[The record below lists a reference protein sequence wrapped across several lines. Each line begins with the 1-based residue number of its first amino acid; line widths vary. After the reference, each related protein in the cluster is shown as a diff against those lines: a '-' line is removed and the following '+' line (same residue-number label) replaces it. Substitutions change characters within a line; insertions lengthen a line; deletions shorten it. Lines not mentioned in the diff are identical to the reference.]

1 MANVRSAGSVRGA
14 DTVSKILDAAV
25 LCFQRAGLDKTTMSD
40 IIAESGLART
50 TVYRYCKTRDD
61 IISQVVLRDI
71 DYLIRQLEGIRAAN
85 DEDVETQLVEVLYFT
100 LSEISSRPLL
110 KALFSQDPQLLA
122 KLGLANDGV
131 MKYTRQA
138 IRPVFDRLKAAGRLR
153 KKISLEDY
161 IEWNGRIT
169 MSFVLTPYRYQ
180 HNPVKM
186 RNYIRNFI
194 LPSLLIQQGLDHTA

>member
-1 MANVRSAGSVRGA
+1 MAMSSVRSTDNVRST

-25 LCFQRAGLDKTTMSD
+25 VCSQRTGLGKTTMSD

-71 DYLIRQLEGIRAAN
+71 DYLIQQLEGIRAAN
-85 DEDVETQLVEVLYFT
+85 DGDLETQLVEVLYFT

-110 KALFSQDPQLLA
+110 KALFSQDPTLLN

-131 MKYTRQA
+131 MKYMRQA
-138 IRPVFDRLKAAGRLR
+138 IRPVFDRLTAAGRMR
-153 KKISLEDY
+153 KKLSLEDY

-169 MSFVLTPYRYQ
+169 MSFVLTPYRHQ
-180 HNPVKM
+180 DNPVKM

-194 LPSLLIQQGLDHTA
+194 LPSLLIQQTG

>member
-1 MANVRSAGSVRGA
+1 MAMANVRST

-25 LCFQRAGLDKTTMSD
+25 VCSERTGLDKTTMSD

-71 DYLIRQLEGIRAAN
+71 DYLIQQLEGIRMAN
-85 DEDVETQLVEVLYFT
+85 DEDIETELVEVLVFT

-110 KALFSQDPQLLA
+110 KALFSQDPKLLN
-122 KLGLANDGV
+122 KLGLSNDGV
-131 MKYTRQA
+131 MDYMRQA
-138 IRPVFDRLKAAGRLR
+138 MGPVFTRLKAAGRMR
-153 KKISLEDY
+153 KKVSLEDY

-180 HNPVKM
+180 DDPVKM

-194 LPSLLIQQGLDHTA
+194 LPSQLIQHGLDDTDS